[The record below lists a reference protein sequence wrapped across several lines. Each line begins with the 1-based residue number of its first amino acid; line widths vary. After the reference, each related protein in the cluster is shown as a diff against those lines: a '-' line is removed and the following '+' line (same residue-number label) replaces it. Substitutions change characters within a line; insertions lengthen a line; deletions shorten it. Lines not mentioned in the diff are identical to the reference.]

1 MESLDAL
8 EQERP
13 MDSTTFHV
21 RVSCERGYVTY
32 SRPENSIDEMASFV
46 YRGHLRKRMGTQ
58 GDVPDLGSH
67 LGV

>member
-1 MESLDAL
+1 MEGLDAL

-13 MDSTTFHV
+13 MDSTAFHV
-21 RVSCERGYVTY
+21 GVSCERGYVTY
-32 SRPENSIDEMASFV
+32 SRPEKSIVDMPSV
-46 YRGHLRKRMGTQ
+46 VHRGHIRKRMGTQ

>member
-13 MDSTTFHV
+13 MDLITFCV
-21 RVSCERGYVTY
+21 GVSCERGYVTY
-32 SRPENSIDEMASFV
+32 SQAERSIVDTPSV
-46 YRGHLRKRMGTQ
+46 VHRGHLRKRMGTQ